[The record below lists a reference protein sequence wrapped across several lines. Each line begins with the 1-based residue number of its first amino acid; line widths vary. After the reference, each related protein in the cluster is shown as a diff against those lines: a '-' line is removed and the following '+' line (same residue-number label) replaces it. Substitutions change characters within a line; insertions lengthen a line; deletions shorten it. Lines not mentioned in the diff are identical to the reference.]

1 MAIDVMAAADF
12 YGTAQGIV
20 TTGILRDRL
29 AGFWPDLSGQSL
41 LGVGYTAPYLRH
53 WRDQT
58 ARTIS
63 LNPAQSGSFGR
74 PAGRPCLSCITEDD
88 QFPFADLS
96 FDRII
101 MVHGLEQ
108 ADNARRMLREV
119 WRVLK
124 DDGRLLVVVPNRSS
138 AWAYLEST
146 PFGHGQPYSSGQLGR
161 LLSKTLFRVERRDTA
176 LYMPPSSWRPI
187 LRSASVWERIG
198 RSIMPNL
205 AGLAI
210 AEATKDMEA
219 LIPLHSTARRRVVL
233 AQAG

>member
-1 MAIDVMAAADF
+1 
-12 YGTAQGIV
+12 
-20 TTGILRDRL
+20 
-29 AGFWPDLSGQSL
+29 
-41 LGVGYTAPYLRH
+41 
-53 WRDQT
+53 
-58 ARTIS
+58 
-63 LNPAQSGSFGR
+63 
-74 PAGRPCLSCITEDD
+74 
-88 QFPFADLS
+88 
-96 FDRII
+96 
-101 MVHGLEQ
+101 
-108 ADNARRMLREV
+108 REV

-161 LLSKTLFRVERRDTA
+161 LLSKTLFRVERRDSA

-187 LRSASVWERIG
+187 LRSASVWERVG

-219 LIPLHSTARRRVVL
+219 PIPLHSTARRRVVL
-233 AQAG
+233 VQAG